1 MVVIRKEGFSSI
13 VGFALSATLLTV
25 VSSLYAHAALQ
36 LLAIL
41 NWILVI
47 LAINFFRDPERR
59 LPPGDGLIIA
69 PADGK
74 VIDTRTVREG
84 SFLHAEVT
92 RISIFM
98 SVFDVHVNRA
108 PIGGRVEF
116 LDYHPGIFVAAFR
129 DNASEDNEH
138 LSIGFLGSSRDDS
151 SGGGEHRVLIK
162 LVAGFLARR
171 ILFFRQLKDEV
182 RQGERIGMIKFGSR
196 VEVYLPAQWDV
207 AVEKG
212 QRVRAGETVVGRLR
226 KS

>member
-1 MVVIRKEGFSSI
+1 M
-13 VGFALSATLLTV
+13 TV

-74 VIDTRTVREG
+74 VIDTRTVRED
-84 SFLHAEVT
+84 SYLHAEVT

-138 LSIGFLGSSRDDS
+138 LSIGFLGSSATTPR
-151 SGGGEHRVLIK
+151 
-162 LVAGFLARR
+162 A
-171 ILFFRQLKDEV
+171 
-182 RQGERIGMIKFGSR
+182 
-196 VEVYLPAQWDV
+196 
-207 AVEKG
+207 AVNTG
-212 QRVRAGETVVGRLR
+212 C
-226 KS
+226 S